1 MEFSYHVQSLNHLK
15 AIMDVED
22 GENEVSVSSFL
33 LNSIYSRQAEVLSPE
48 DLAWAD
54 SCLIEDSNF
63 SETDWV
69 PLKDALLEVISSQPQ
84 PFSTDRE
91 DIEILQER
99 IGSVNL
105 GLNQESSTHDSSE
118 ASSTYSVN
126 PVSVPVQM
134 SDDENPE
141 PCSTFMGN
149 PFLPTYNEDLKEN
162 DTIDAGLDLDLST
175 YELENASENIFRIWD
190 LNIRTEEDD
199 LVKQLDKV
207 LSGNSFEAVSS
218 SFDDSRKWKDLK
230 EVSVDDLIAGIA
242 DLSLNK
248 EAY

>member
-1 MEFSYHVQSLNHLK
+1 
-15 AIMDVED
+15 MDVED

-54 SCLIEDSNF
+54 SCLIEDSSF

-91 DIEILQER
+91 DIEILQEK
-99 IGSVNL
+99 IESVNL

-118 ASSTYSVN
+118 ASSTYNFNPISVA
-126 PVSVPVQM
+126 VQM

-141 PCSTFMGN
+141 PSLTFMGN

-162 DTIDAGLDLDLST
+162 DTIDVGLDLDSST
-175 YELENASENIFRIWD
+175 YELEHASESIFKIWD
-190 LNIRTEEDD
+190 LNIPTEEDD

-207 LSGNSFEAVSS
+207 LSENSFESVSS
-218 SFDDSRKWKDLK
+218 SFDDSGKWKELK

-242 DLSLNK
+242 DLSLK
-248 EAY
+248 RKV